1 MLAALALSPAYAQD
15 IAIEQARSLA
25 APEPTLR
32 LKLGLEL
39 GPRATL
45 ALESGLVLGLQVDWE
60 LNDGRA
66 LTQTLWLRYSP
77 LLRRYALAI
86 GERPTQQFRLRNAL
100 LAAVENAQLSWPAEV
115 RCENACGGR
124 ARIQLAVNSLPAPL
138 RLPALTQREW
148 RLDSGWQAL
157 VHE

>member
-1 MLAALALSPAYAQD
+1 ML
-15 IAIEQARSLA
+15 ERARSPRAL
-25 APEPTLR
+25 EPTLR
-32 LKLGLEL
+32 LELGLEL

-45 ALESGLVLGLQVDWE
+45 ALEAGLVLGFQVDWE
-60 LNDGRA
+60 LADGRA

-86 GERPTQQFRLRNAL
+86 GERPSQQYSLRNSL
-100 LAAVENAQLSWPAEV
+100 LAAVENAQLSWPDQA

-124 ARIQLAVNSLPAPL
+124 ARVRLAVNSLPAPL
-138 RLPALTQREW
+138 RLPALVQREW